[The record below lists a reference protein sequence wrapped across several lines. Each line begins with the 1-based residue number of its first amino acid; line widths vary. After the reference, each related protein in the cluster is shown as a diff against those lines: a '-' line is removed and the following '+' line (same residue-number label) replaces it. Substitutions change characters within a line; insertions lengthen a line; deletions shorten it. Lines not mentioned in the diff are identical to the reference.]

1 MISGIGM
8 KSVST
13 NEDTEKVLTD
23 QSEALKMI
31 LGHTYPRSLND
42 HPLYRKHQTLDF
54 MIL

>member
-23 QSEALKMI
+23 QSEALKMTI
-31 LGHTYPRSLND
+31 RSYLSEI
-42 HPLYRKHQTLDF
+42 P
-54 MIL
+54 